1 MLLDDF
7 TRREPGTVPLGEPF
21 QIGHD
26 ALRSEVVGIPERPA
40 TERRKAESEDRADV
54 TIARA
59 PDDALAERPCC
70 FIHHAEH
77 EALQNLGRTRAA
89 IRVDTEEVVRI
100 FVHAPPLAALV
111 EVETAACLAAE
122 APL

>member
-1 MLLDDF
+1 MLLENF

-40 TERRKAESEDRADV
+40 TERRKTEPEDRADV

-59 PDDALAERPCC
+59 PDDALAERPCR
-70 FIHHAEH
+70 FIDHAEH
-77 EALQNLGRTRAA
+77 EALQNLGRPQSA
-89 IRVDTEEVVRI
+89 IRVDAKEVVRT
-100 FVHAPPLAALV
+100 FVDAPLLAVLV
-111 EVETAACLAAE
+111 DVETAA
-122 APL
+122 